1 MGGDGN
7 LDMGRNRE
15 NAMKPARN
23 GPPAYGLKA
32 DPAPCVGVLIN
43 PWSGG
48 NSNGSADLRR
58 LVAEY
63 PLALQRDVRCPAD
76 VAAALRIFSGRR
88 VNLIVVS
95 GGDGTVQAV
104 LTELFQHRPFETP
117 PPLMVLQAGTTSMTA
132 LDVGVRGSQQMA
144 LQRLFRRLRSGKGLA
159 PIIERPVLRVQ
170 VPGHGVRCGMFFG
183 VGGTCRAI
191 EYFHRHRHIP
201 NFRGRT
207 GILLT
212 MIRFIPALF
221 LPHGTLMPPTPL
233 TIRLDRRPRRQI
245 DAAFVLVSTLK
256 RLLLGLFPFWG
267 TETGTLNYTEVALPI
282 RHPLRVLPFLAMGRR
297 NPYGTSANGYTSH
310 RVDAVRIH
318 TDTSVTLD
326 GQIYYPTTA
335 KDPTVVRCG
344 GHATFF
350 RL

>member
-1 MGGDGN
+1 M
-7 LDMGRNRE
+7 E
-15 NAMKPARN
+15 PARN
-23 GPPAYGLKA
+23 GPPVNGFKT
-32 DPAPCVGVLIN
+32 DPATCVGVLIN

-48 NSNGSADLRR
+48 NRNGAADLRR
-58 LVAEY
+58 AVAEY
-63 PLALQRDVRCPAD
+63 PRALQRDVRRPAD
-76 VAAALRIFSGRR
+76 VAAAIRIFAGRR
-88 VNLIVVS
+88 VKLIVVS

-104 LTELFQHRPFETP
+104 LTALFHLRPFETP
-117 PPLMVLQAGTTSMTA
+117 PPLMILQAGTTSMTA

-144 LQRLFRRLRSGKGLA
+144 LQRLFRRLRSGKGWA

-183 VGGTCRAI
+183 AGGICRAI

-201 NFRGRT
+201 NFRGRA

-221 LPHGTLMPPTPL
+221 HANSTIMPPTRV
-233 TIRLDRRPRRQI
+233 TVRLDHRPRRQI
-245 DAAFVLVSTLK
+245 DAAFVFVSTLE

-267 TETGTLNYTEVALPI
+267 TGTGALNYTDVASPI

-297 NPYGTSANGYTSH
+297 NPYGTSENGYTSH
-310 RVDAVRIH
+310 RVDAVYVH
-318 TDTSVTLD
+318 ADTSVTLD
-326 GQIYYPTTA
+326 GQIYTPTTA

-344 GHATFF
+344 GHATFL